1 MEDDVIA
8 EFKNALFWGKWFREP
23 GSARFRG
30 SPADPEHFCRQIT
43 LYIGSVGS
51 HATDSFDVT
60 VCSPSWF
67 AERVAEGEWDAFLGY
82 SFGFDAIIARSKIW
96 LMRRWDKAMFD
107 QAIIQL

>member
-1 MEDDVIA
+1 MVPRT
-8 EFKNALFWGKWFREP
+8 RERP
-23 GSARFRG
+23 VSRI
-30 SPADPEHFCRQIT
+30 PADPEHFCRQIT